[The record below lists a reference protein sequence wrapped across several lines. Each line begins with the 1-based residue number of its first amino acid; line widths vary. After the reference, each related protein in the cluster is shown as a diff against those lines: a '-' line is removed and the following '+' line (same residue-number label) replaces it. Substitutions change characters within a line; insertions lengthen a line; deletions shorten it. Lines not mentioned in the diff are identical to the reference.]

1 MPNIEIHKNALRKVI
16 PNFADALPVT
26 ARKFLTPERVV
37 QVSCT
42 AIAKSPLLL
51 ECSPMSIMKSVMDCV
66 QVGLEPGG
74 PLGHAYLVP
83 FYNKKVGGKEATPI
97 VGYKGHI
104 QLAARSGLFK
114 GTPTVNLVYDDD
126 DFHLDLGSCKPPK
139 HKFDLRKSIEQ
150 RGDVLG
156 GYCVASFKDGG
167 YHVEWMSID
176 QINKIMNA
184 SLKKTKGYGPWKT
197 DTAQMQRKTVLRRAS
212 NYWPMSSD
220 QAQAFDMDT
229 RADTG
234 EQRDESL
241 AYGGDF
247 LAVMDEVAAEVSV
260 EESPQDRSDAIA
272 QAIGE
277 ENE

>member
-97 VGYKGHI
+97 
-104 QLAARSGLFK
+104 ASRS
-114 GTPTVNLVYDDD
+114 
-126 DFHLDLGSCKPPK
+126 
-139 HKFDLRKSIEQ
+139 
-150 RGDVLG
+150 
-156 GYCVASFKDGG
+156 
-167 YHVEWMSID
+167 
-176 QINKIMNA
+176 
-184 SLKKTKGYGPWKT
+184 
-197 DTAQMQRKTVLRRAS
+197 
-212 NYWPMSSD
+212 
-220 QAQAFDMDT
+220 
-229 RADTG
+229 
-234 EQRDESL
+234 
-241 AYGGDF
+241 
-247 LAVMDEVAAEVSV
+247 
-260 EESPQDRSDAIA
+260 
-272 QAIGE
+272 
-277 ENE
+277 